1 MDSDLAC
8 VNGKSARQSRC
19 YADTFKRSTI
29 SGAIY
34 HLPFG
39 VYVRHC
45 LKYTLLID
53 CVLTLTYLLYNVSM
67 QTTETELNGDIWS
80 SSLAAGGGL
89 SSAGSLD
96 TPNMRCLPSPPA
108 QSSQCMLTVSLL
120 ICLHHMLSS
129 CSMMSKETREPAIAN
144 RLLVTRSIWPW
155 TTSFSW
161 YLTCNEHVG
170 SGCCRISSP
179 RFLTECRKRQQNQGS
194 FVLLCF
200 VLFTFSELHLCIIL
214 FVSISQVIC
223 CEDHLWNDLDCVWWH
238 VKVCSNCK
246 KTSPLVLKSS
256 ECDDK
261 SVNGKWCSTN
271 WNWNSHWN
279 D

>member
-1 MDSDLAC
+1 MPANVVCIRVDRGKLSAVAGHHSFFRAVRSWSLRLSALMDSDLAC

-80 SSLAAGGGL
+80 SSLAAGGRL

-144 RLLVTRSIWPW
+144 RLLVTRSI
-155 TTSFSW
+155 
-161 YLTCNEHVG
+161 
-170 SGCCRISSP
+170 
-179 RFLTECRKRQQNQGS
+179 
-194 FVLLCF
+194 
-200 VLFTFSELHLCIIL
+200 
-214 FVSISQVIC
+214 
-223 CEDHLWNDLDCVWWH
+223 
-238 VKVCSNCK
+238 
-246 KTSPLVLKSS
+246 
-256 ECDDK
+256 
-261 SVNGKWCSTN
+261 
-271 WNWNSHWN
+271 
-279 D
+279 